1 MSRKSETVTLNLI
14 LDADELANTAA
25 VAERSG
31 ISVPS
36 LLSSYLH
43 NLVVGEREPE
53 ELVRN
58 REGNNALAESPD
70 QRANGGSSPNK
81 QTPYALTVDAADAHG
96 AQAYASK
103 LGKTAT
109 DLVSDYVH
117 ILADKELDHALVVS
131 RSAQETNAFLTSIL
145 EEEQARV

>member
-1 MSRKSETVTLNLI
+1 MNRKSETVTLNLL
-14 LDADELANTAA
+14 LDADELANTADIA
-25 VAERSG
+25 KRSG
-31 ISVPS
+31 LSVPS

-43 NLVVGEREPE
+43 NLVAGEREPE

-58 REGNNALAESPD
+58 REGNNALAESSD
-70 QRANGGSSPNK
+70 ERASVGSNPRQ
-81 QTPYALTVDAADAHG
+81 QTPYALTIDAADARS

-117 ILADKELDHALVVS
+117 ILADKELDSALVVA
-131 RSAQETNAFLTSIL
+131 RSPRETNAFLTSIL